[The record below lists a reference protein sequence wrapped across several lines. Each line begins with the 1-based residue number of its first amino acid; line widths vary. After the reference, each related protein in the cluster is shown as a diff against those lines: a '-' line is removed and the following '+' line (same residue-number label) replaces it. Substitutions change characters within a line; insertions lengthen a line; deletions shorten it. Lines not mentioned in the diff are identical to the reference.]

1 MKEITINLIRHG
13 QTIYNKLGKIQGSS
27 NINLSEVGRQQ
38 AKDFRIEP
46 NINYDIA
53 FHSSLSRSKETLE
66 IICDK
71 LNFKPF
77 FKVENLII
85 ERSYGIF
92 EGLTNDEI
100 LEKYPKLYNAWKK
113 NENTPIEN
121 SETIENVVERIKR
134 FISLIIS
141 CNYKNVIV
149 VTHSGVLYALYKYI
163 SKTPLGDRPKNITF
177 DNCSS
182 NILKIF
188 YDENNIHL
196 KFFIGNQ
203 TNVECSCPTKEII
216 SNTRGA
222 QIF

>member
-1 MKEITINLIRHG
+1 MKEVTINFVRHG

-27 NINLSEVGRQQ
+27 DISLSEVGNQQ
-38 AKDFRIEP
+38 AKDFKIDP
-46 NINYDIA
+46 STIYDIA
-53 FHSSLSRSKETLE
+53 FHSSLSRSRETLR

-71 LNFKPF
+71 LKFKAKF
-77 FKVENLII
+77 NLNNLII

-92 EGLTNDEI
+92 EGLTDEEI
-100 LEKYPKLYNAWKK
+100 LEKYPKLYNAWKR

-121 SETIENVVERIKR
+121 SETIENVVLRIKR
-134 FISLIIS
+134 FISHIIE
-141 CNYKNVIV
+141 CNYENVIV

-163 SKTPLGDRPKNITF
+163 SKTPLGERPNITF

-182 NILKIF
+182 NILKIL

-203 TNVECSCPTKEII
+203 TNIECSCPTEVIV
-216 SNTRGA
+216 SNSRST
-222 QIF
+222 

>member
-1 MKEITINLIRHG
+1 MKETTINFVRHG

-27 NINLSEVGRQQ
+27 DISLSEVGKQQ
-38 AKDFRIEP
+38 AKDFKIDRSTI
-46 NINYDIA
+46 YDMA
-53 FHSSLSRSKETLE
+53 FHSSLSRSRETLR

-71 LNFKPF
+71 LNFKPNF
-77 FKVENLII
+77 NLDNLII

-92 EGLTNDEI
+92 EGLTDEEI
-100 LEKYPKLYNAWKK
+100 LEKYPKLYNAWKR
-113 NENTPIEN
+113 NENTAIEN

-134 FISLIIS
+134 FISFIIS

-182 NILKIF
+182 NILKIL
-188 YDENNIHL
+188 YDENNINL

-203 TNVECSCPTKEII
+203 TNIECSCPTEII
-216 SNTRGA
+216 VSNSRST
-222 QIF
+222 

>member
-1 MKEITINLIRHG
+1 MKETTINFVRHG

-27 NINLSEVGRQQ
+27 DISLSEVGKQQ
-38 AKDFRIEP
+38 AKDFKIDRSTI
-46 NINYDIA
+46 YDMA
-53 FHSSLSRSKETLE
+53 FHSSLSRSRETLR

-71 LNFKPF
+71 LNFKPNF
-77 FKVENLII
+77 NLDNLII

-92 EGLTNDEI
+92 EGLTDEEI
-100 LEKYPKLYNAWKK
+100 LEKYPKLYNAWKN

-134 FISLIIS
+134 FISFIIS

-182 NILKIF
+182 NILKIL
-188 YDENNIHL
+188 YDENNINL

-203 TNVECSCPTKEII
+203 TNIECSCPTEII
-216 SNTRGA
+216 VSNSRST
-222 QIF
+222 

>member
-1 MKEITINLIRHG
+1 MKEVTINFIRHG

-27 NINLSEVGRQQ
+27 NITLSDVGKQQ
-38 AKDFRIEP
+38 AKDFRIDP
-46 NINYDIA
+46 NTIYDIG
-53 FHSSLSRSKETLE
+53 FHSYLSRSRDTLR

-71 LNFKPF
+71 LIFKPNFKLD
-77 FKVENLII
+77 NLII

-92 EGLTNDEI
+92 EGLTDEEI
-100 LEKYPKLYNAWKK
+100 LSKYPKLYNAWKN

-121 SETIENVVERIKR
+121 SETIENVVQRIKR

-163 SKTPLGDRPKNITF
+163 SKTPLGERPKNITF

-182 NILKIF
+182 NILKII
-188 YDENNIHL
+188 YDENTIDL

-203 TNVECSCPTKEII
+203 TNVECSCPTEEIVTN
-216 SNTRGA
+216 SRSA
-222 QIF
+222 